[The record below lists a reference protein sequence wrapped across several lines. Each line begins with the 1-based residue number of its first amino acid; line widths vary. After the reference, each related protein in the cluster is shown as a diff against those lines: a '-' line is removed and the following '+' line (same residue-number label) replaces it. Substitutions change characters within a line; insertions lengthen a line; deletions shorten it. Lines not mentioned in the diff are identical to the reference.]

1 MGEQKPGIIRRSYRW
16 LMKFLSALRLLV
28 VNLVFLVF
36 VTVLV
41 VVISTSELP
50 TIPDKGALVLNIEG
64 TLVDQKSY
72 VEPLSQLL
80 GESNPEQRETLLSD
94 VIKAIDY
101 ARDDDRINTLVLSL
115 DYFVH
120 GGISKISELT
130 GPLQSFRDTGKKIIA
145 IGDNYSQDQYLL
157 AAQADEIYINP
168 MGLVWI
174 EGYGVF
180 RNYFKSALDKLEI
193 QFHIFRVG
201 EFKSAMEPFMRNDM
215 STEAKEANL
224 LWLNT
229 LWDEY
234 LNTVA
239 QRRRLKPMDINRYVN
254 QADEILA
261 RYQGNAATMAV
272 ANGLIDGVKS
282 REEMNRYLVD
292 VVGAEDEDGYF
303 QAIGFEQYLWLQELE
318 KTHQEQKDKVGLIVA
333 SGNIVDGYHPPGTIG
348 GDSTAQLIRQARL
361 DPDIRALVVRVDSG
375 GGSAFA
381 SEVIR
386 RQLLLLQQAGKPL
399 VVSMGSVAASGGYWI
414 SASADQIW
422 ATPTTITGSIG
433 IFGAFPTLE
442 NTLENLGIA
451 TDGVGTTEMAGA
463 MRIDRPLNPMAG
475 RFIQSSIEYGYA
487 QFLGVV
493 AEGRDMKT
501 DDVDSI
507 AQGRVWSG
515 SKARSLGLVDELGG
529 LDQAIAAAAELAELE
544 KYDTEIVELPLS
556 PQEMLLRKLMGGEA
570 MKTLRQSL
578 VGHSVFAQWAKW
590 LAPVQSQWQFIR
602 QMNDPHGMYLH
613 CTVCVAP

>member
-1 MGEQKPGIIRRSYRW
+1 MVEEKPGIIRRSYRA
-16 LMKFLSALRLLV
+16 LMKFISALRLLV
-28 VNLVFLVF
+28 LNLVFLAFLV
-36 VTVLV
+36 VLA
-41 VVISTSELP
+41 VVISSSKLP
-50 TIPDKGALVLNIEG
+50 TIPEKGALVLNIEG
-64 TLVDQKSY
+64 TLVDQKTY
-72 VEPLSQLL
+72 VEPVSQLL

-130 GPLQSFRDTGKKIIA
+130 GPLQSFRDAGKKIIA

-157 AAQADEIYINP
+157 AVQADEIYINP
-168 MGLVWI
+168 LGMVWI

-180 RNYFKSALDKLEI
+180 RNYFKNALDKLEI

-215 STEAKEANL
+215 SSEAKEANL
-224 LWLNT
+224 LWLGT

-234 LNTVA
+234 VNTVA
-239 QRRRLKPMDINRYVN
+239 QRRHLKPMDINRYVN

-261 RYQGNAATMAV
+261 KYQGNTATMAV
-272 ANGLIDGVKS
+272 ASGLVDGVKS
-282 REEMNRYLVD
+282 REEMNLYLVD
-292 VVGAEDEDGYF
+292 VIGAEDEDGFF

-318 KTHQEQKDKVGLIVA
+318 SSHPKEKNKVGLIVA
-333 SGNIVDGYHPPGTIG
+333 AGNIVDGYHPPGTIG

-361 DPDIRALVVRVDSG
+361 DPDIRALVMRVDSG

-442 NTLENLGIA
+442 HTLENLGIG
-451 TDGVGTTEMAGA
+451 TDGVGTTNMAGA

-475 RFIQSSIEYGYA
+475 RFIQSSIEHGYA

-493 AEGRDMKT
+493 AEGRDMNT
-501 DDVDSI
+501 EDVDSI

-515 SKARSLGLVDELGG
+515 VKAKSLGLVDELGG
-529 LDQAIAAAAELAELE
+529 LDKAIEAAAALADL
-544 KYDTEIVELPLS
+544 KQYSTEIVELPLS
-556 PQEMLLRKLMGGEA
+556 PQELLLHKLMGGEA
-570 MKTLRQSL
+570 MRKLGASL
-578 VGHSVFAQWAKW
+578 AGHSVFAQWAKW
-590 LAPVQSQWQFIR
+590 LAPVQSQWRFIS

-613 CTVCVAP
+613 CAECMAP